1 MAPRNAVAGPY
12 AKQAVRFL
20 QLCSLVLLAL
30 GILNQLPIPGV
41 GPNLLF
47 IPSIVAGVSGVLGLS
62 FTWHRA
68 LVVYTLSAWL
78 ALAFTVW
85 QIANLALHDPANVI
99 AWIMW
104 LASAV
109 FTVPAAFLSTTLHAV
124 RAARMITNKPK
135 AVHAAAPT
143 LTKEEQDARVRE
155 ALQRECTAAKQE
167 LDVMR
172 HECEMVRQALAAAQ
186 TQASVEL
193 TVSVYLQVLANR
205 LPYH

>member
-109 FTVPAAFLSTTLHAV
+109 FAVPAAFLSTTLHAV
-124 RAARMITNKPK
+124 RVAVARLAPRRAAGAARRRGG
-135 AVHAAAPT
+135 AGRRRAARRAGGGVGGAGRVAAGVAAAGARRSRRAPT
-143 LTKEEQDARVRE
+143 S
-155 ALQRECTAAKQE
+155 
-167 LDVMR
+167 
-172 HECEMVRQALAAAQ
+172 LAAARV
-186 TQASVEL
+186 AGA
-193 TVSVYLQVLANR
+193 ANSGADAAAR
-205 LPYH
+205 R